1 MILAS
6 LLIFVDEYSCWCS
19 QHTRL
24 LRTPTTA
31 CRDMKECVYITYDNG
46 RRHSMGKKLRPIGKD
61 EFARMPWNLNL
72 HPEKNKNQFP

>member
-6 LLIFVDEYSCWCS
+6 LLIFVDEYSFKE
-19 QHTRL
+19 
-24 LRTPTTA
+24 TPTTA